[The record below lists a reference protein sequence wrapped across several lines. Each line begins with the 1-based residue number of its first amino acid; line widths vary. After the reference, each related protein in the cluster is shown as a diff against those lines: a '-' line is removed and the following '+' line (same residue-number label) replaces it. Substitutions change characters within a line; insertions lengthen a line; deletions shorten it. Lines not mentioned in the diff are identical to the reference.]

1 MRQRMAGEAIAKAR
15 QERPEVFTRGR
26 GRANGGERPAV
37 VPQAGRPGAQER
49 RERERPPAGGRR
61 DQLPA
66 GSPQRRGV
74 RGSED

>member
-26 GRANGGERPAV
+26 GKARGGERPAV
-37 VPQAGRPGAQER
+37 LPQAGRPGAQER
-49 RERERPPAGGRR
+49 KEQERPPAGGRR
-61 DQLPA
+61 DQPPA
-66 GSPQRRGV
+66 GPPQHRGV